1 MASPELTPS
10 DKPPSP
16 DTVSAEEDKAAK
28 VAAAKKRQKK
38 KNKKSKKSGSNEE
51 KTTANEGVDE
61 DKEKSAK
68 DTPSTAE
75 TPHSDNPD
83 DSKKEKA
90 DEPDSALDDNNETV
104 TSEKVEP
111 ANNKEILDL
120 QSQLD
125 SANENIDSLKT
136 KLEEALAQVAE
147 LTKTNQA
154 LEKTLE
160 EEKAKKPVVEEY
172 EEGPGPQ
179 VGGEA
184 SSESINVTSL
194 EAESLKHKIES
205 LTVEN
210 EYLSDKVFSLENKL
224 STLVTKQR
232 ASLEFARDSPDHFS
246 KEPLSPNS
254 DHSKPQ
260 RESPEIQSEIEKLM
274 DRWKGWQVD
283 MRGWRS
289 LGIGPTF
296 DI

>member
-1 MASPELTPS
+1 MASPELTPA
-10 DKPPSP
+10 DKPSSP
-16 DTVSAEEDKAAK
+16 DAVSAEEEKAAK
-28 VAAAKKRQKK
+28 VAAAKKRVRE
-38 KNKKSKKSGSNEE
+38 GADEDEE
-51 KTTANEGVDE
+51 KAV
-61 DKEKSAK
+61 K
-68 DTPSTAE
+68 DTPSTTE
-75 TPHSDNPD
+75 TSNLENPD
-83 DSKKEKA
+83 DNNKKETA
-90 DEPDSALDDNNETV
+90 DEQESALDEKNKTV
-104 TSEKVEP
+104 IPEKVELV
-111 ANNKEILDL
+111 KTEDSLHL

-125 SANENIDSLKT
+125 SANEKIETFKA

-147 LTKTNQA
+147 LTKNNQT

-160 EEKAKKPVVEEY
+160 EERAKKPVVEEY

-184 SSESINVTSL
+184 SAESINVPSL
-194 EAESLKHKIES
+194 EVESLNQKIES

-210 EYLSDKVFSLENKL
+210 EYLSDKVFTLESKVAN
-224 STLVTKQR
+224 LVNKQR
-232 ASLEFARDSPDHFS
+232 ASLEFVRDSPDHFS

-260 RESPEIQSEIEKLM
+260 RESPEIQSEIGKLM

-296 DI
+296 EI